1 MVGNTTEMVTLP
13 LSWNTSTLILDSIFI
28 LLLLIASPKDINST
42 LSLFT
47 DIRLFTEE
55 LSQSSNTIDLKK
67 SKETDIILQVEQR
80 LIVVTNHPTI
90 SLEHIKL
97 SGYMVLPPTHPIT
110 NPKDPNV
117 NLMYKNV
124 DPSFPKNVKIIITEV
139 LKKEIVK
146 SVTEKLNPTQEQK
159 TINCIPVHVL
169 LVTEDGNL

>member
-47 DIRLFTEE
+47 DIKLFTEE

-97 SGYMVLPPTHPIT
+97 SGYMVKMTTPLTM
-110 NPKDPNV
+110 
-117 NLMYKNV
+117 NLKEKIVKLMSKNV
-124 DPSFPKNVKIIITEV
+124 GLSSPKNVK
-139 LKKEIVK
+139 
-146 SVTEKLNPTQEQK
+146 
-159 TINCIPVHVL
+159 
-169 LVTEDGNL
+169 